1 MQNNNLQFA
10 IFGIIQSLGYYY
22 SCIHYLSSCG
32 PINKRIVT
40 LPPMPEK
47 RKKRKL
53 LLINPLSTNRQGL
66 ILHSHVIYPPI
77 GLGIV
82 ATLTPAHWEVE
93 LLDEN
98 FDRFEYRE
106 ADLVAFTALT
116 SSVTR
121 AYELAQIYREKGIPT
136 VLGGIHASMM
146 PEEAGNFVDVVVTG
160 EVESVWAKLIHD
172 FEKGKME
179 NIYRGELLPYENAV
193 YPARHLFHEK
203 YQFASIQTTRG
214 CPMKCDFCSVHQFNG
229 SKYRE
234 RPVEE
239 VLDELETIEHEKIYI
254 VDDNLIG
261 YGKISEKR
269 TIALLQGM
277 IDRGIKKQWFCSAS
291 MNFANNEHVLELAA
305 KAGCVMVLL
314 GIESERIDQLEETN
328 KKLNIKIGID
338 HYDEVF
344 KKIHKYGISVLGA
357 FIYGLESDTPETM
370 ARRTEYINNAD
381 IDAVQATVL
390 TPLPGTGLYNRMKE
404 AGRLRYNNYPGD
416 WQKYDFVEIVF
427 EHKNMSG
434 EVFMK
439 EVRRNWDALY
449 NDHILKKKF
458 LRTLK
463 QTKSALAAIWSYG
476 SNLQYHNMV
485 YEGERKL
492 KNIEDIFGL
501 DEKNSELLKSSPF
514 K

>member
-1 MQNNNLQFA
+1 MSA
-10 IFGIIQSLGYYY
+10 KG
-22 SCIHYLSSCG
+22 
-32 PINKRIVT
+32 
-40 LPPMPEK
+40 
-47 RKKRKL
+47 KKRKL
-53 LLINPLSTNRQGL
+53 LLINPLSTIRQGL

-82 ATLTPAHWEVE
+82 ATMTPEHWEVE

-106 ADLVAFTALT
+106 ADLVGFTALT

-121 AYELAQIYREKGIPT
+121 AYELAAIYREKGIPT
-136 VLGGIHASMM
+136 VLGGIHASMV
-146 PEEAGNFVDVVVTG
+146 PDEAQDYVDAVVTG
-160 EVESVWAKLIHD
+160 EVESVWKDLVTD
-172 FEKGKME
+172 FEEGNLKRIYKGK
-179 NIYRGELLPYENAV
+179 LLPYENAV
-193 YPARHLFHEK
+193 YPARHLFNKK

-214 CPMKCDFCSVHQFNG
+214 CPMMCDFCSVHQFNG

-239 VLDELETIEHEKIYI
+239 VLDELETIEHEKIYF

-261 YGKISEKR
+261 YGKRSEKR

-291 MNFANNEHVLELAA
+291 MNFADNEKVLELAA

-314 GIESERIDQLEETN
+314 GIESERIEQLEETN
-328 KKLNIKIGID
+328 KKMNIKIGID

-344 KKIHKYGISVLGA
+344 RKIHKYGISVLGA

-370 ARRTEYINNAD
+370 AQRTEYINGTD

-390 TPLPGTGLYNRMKE
+390 TPLPGTGLFNRMQKN
-404 AGRLRYNNYPGD
+404 GSVVYNNYPDD
-416 WQKYDFVEIVF
+416 WQKYDFVDVVF
-427 EHKNMSG
+427 KHINMSG
-434 EVFMK
+434 DEFMREIRK
-439 EVRRNWDALY
+439 NWDELY
-449 NDHILKKKF
+449 NDKVLKRKF

-463 QTKSALAAIWSYG
+463 QTKSPLAAIWSYG
-476 SNLQYHNMV
+476 SNLQYYNMV
-485 YEGERKL
+485 YEGVRPA

-501 DEKNSELLKSSPF
+501 DQEGDELLKSSPF
-514 K
+514 R

>member
-1 MQNNNLQFA
+1 MS
-10 IFGIIQSLGYYY
+10 GK
-22 SCIHYLSSCG
+22 
-32 PINKRIVT
+32 P
-40 LPPMPEK
+40 K
-47 RKKRKL
+47 RKKL

-82 ATLTPAHWEVE
+82 AALTPDRWDVE
-93 LLDEN
+93 ILDEN
-98 FDRFEYRE
+98 WDRFEYRE
-106 ADLVAFTALT
+106 ADLVGFTALT

-121 AYELAQIYREKGIPT
+121 AYELAAIYREKGIPT

-146 PEEAGNFVDVVVTG
+146 PEDAQKFVDVVVTG
-160 EVESVWAKLIHD
+160 EVESVWKKLIVD
-172 FEKGKME
+172 YEMGKL
-179 NIYRGELLPYENAV
+179 NSLYRGQLLPYENAI

-214 CPMKCDFCSVHQFNG
+214 CPMMCDFCSVHQFNG

-234 RPVEE
+234 RPVAE
-239 VLDELETIEHEKIYI
+239 VLDELETIPHEKIYF

-261 YGKISEKR
+261 YGKRSEKR

-291 MNFANNEHVLELAA
+291 MNFADNEEVLELAA

-328 KKLNIKIGID
+328 KKMNIKIGID

-344 KKIHKYGISVLGA
+344 RKIHKYGISVLGA

-390 TPLPGTGLYNRMKE
+390 TPLPGTGLFHRMKKE
-404 AGRLRYNNYPGD
+404 GSVRYDNYPQD
-416 WQKYDFVEIVF
+416 WQKYDFVDVVF
-427 EHKNMSG
+427 DHKNMTKEEFTS
-434 EVFMK
+434 
-439 EVRRNWDALY
+439 EVRKNWDELY
-449 NDHILKKKF
+449 NDKVLKRKF

-463 QTKSALAAIWSYG
+463 QTKNPLAAIWSYG
-476 SNLQYHNMV
+476 SNLQYYNMV
-485 YEGERKL
+485 YEGIRPSKKL
-492 KNIEDIFGL
+492 EDIFGQ
-501 DEKNSELLKSSPF
+501 DEQGQELLKASPF

>member
-1 MQNNNLQFA
+1 MA
-10 IFGIIQSLGYYY
+10 SK
-22 SCIHYLSSCG
+22 S
-32 PINKRIVT
+32 
-40 LPPMPEK
+40 
-47 RKKRKL
+47 KKKKL

-82 ATLTPAHWEVE
+82 ATLTPENWDVE
-93 LLDEN
+93 ILDEN
-98 FDRFEYRE
+98 FERFVYRE
-106 ADLVAFTALT
+106 ADLVGITALT

-121 AYELAQIYREKGIPT
+121 AYELADIYREKGIPI

-146 PEEAGNFVDVVVTG
+146 TEESIQYFDAVVNG
-160 EVESVWAKLIHD
+160 EAESVWKQLIED
-172 FEKGKME
+172 FEKGQLQKV
-179 NIYRGELLPYENAV
+179 YKGKLLPFENAV

-214 CPMKCDFCSVHQFNG
+214 CPMKCDFCSVHTFNG
-229 SKYRE
+229 NKYRE

-239 VLDELETIEHEKIYI
+239 VLDELETITHEKIYF

-261 YGKISEKR
+261 YGKKSER
-269 TIALLQGM
+269 RVIALFEGM
-277 IDRGIKKQWFCSAS
+277 LERGIKKQWFCSAS
-291 MNFANNEHVLELAA
+291 MNFADNEEVLELAA
-305 KAGCVMVLL
+305 RSGCVMVLL
-314 GIESERIDQLEETN
+314 GIESERIEQLEETN

-344 KKIHKYGISVLGA
+344 AKIHKYGISVLGA

-370 ARRTEYINNAD
+370 ASRTEYINNAA
-381 IDAVQATVL
+381 IDAVQATIL
-390 TPLPGTGLYNRMKE
+390 TPLPGTGLYNRMKTNKKII
-404 AGRLRYNNYPGD
+404 YNHYPDD
-416 WQKYDFVEIVF
+416 WQKYDFAEIVF
-427 EHKNMSG
+427 DHKSMSRDK
-434 EVFMK
+434 FMI
-439 EVRRNWDALY
+439 EVRKNWDALY
-449 NDHILKKKF
+449 NDKILKKKF

-463 QTKSALAAIWSYG
+463 QTRSPLAAIWSYG

-485 YEGERKL
+485 YEGERQG

-501 DEKNSELLKSSPF
+501 DKNSKQLLKSSPF